1 MTEKIPTQNFVGE
14 YRVLYHAFHQL
25 NRLCWQNRLPL
36 CRIEI
41 YSHRGGRVLACAVN
55 GKPYLIRFNLPYLAH
70 GDDGGFIAVMA
81 HEMTHIWQY
90 EKGGPGGHRA
100 DFKNEMFRIGVEYK
114 QLCGPRWIRPD
125 SAVGYCV
132 NVRRLMQQDCSAAL
146 RVIEQKRCSKKRDRE
161 YFGIIRR
168 ELF

>member
-90 EKGGPGGHRA
+90 EKGGRA
-100 DFKNEMFRIGVEYK
+100 DTGRILKTRCSGSASSTSS
-114 QLCGPRWIRPD
+114 
-125 SAVGYCV
+125 SAVHAGS
-132 NVRRLMQQDCSAAL
+132 VRIQPSATVSTYADSCS
-146 RVIEQKRCSKKRDRE
+146 RTVPPRS
-161 YFGIIRR
+161 G
-168 ELF
+168 